1 MQRLIGLYSPA
12 AQSGKSTV
20 ATALQRRLGMRI
32 VSFAGP
38 LKRMVD
44 TLLDAA
50 GLPPDEIYERVYGS
64 RKEEPIPQLNGVSSR
79 FLQQTIGTEW
89 GRHAVSKDFWL
100 LTTRAAV
107 EKTRADGHPVVI
119 DDVRFPNEFDMIR
132 EMGGK
137 LIRIH
142 RPSALE
148 APVNPAY
155 ESLLEG
161 NTFDAVIENTGTMAE
176 LQRGA
181 VATVLGFG

>member
-1 MQRLIGLYSPA
+1 MQKLIGLYSPA

-20 ATALQRRLGMRI
+20 ASALQRRLGMRI
-32 VSFAGP
+32 VSFAAP

-50 GLPPDEIYERVYGS
+50 GLAPDEIYERVYGS

-89 GRHAVSKDFWL
+89 GRHAVSKDFWVT
-100 LTTRAAV
+100 TTRAAV
-107 EKTRADGHPVVI
+107 ESVWALGHPVVI
-119 DDVRFPNEFDMIR
+119 DDVRFPNEFDMVR
-132 EMGGK
+132 SMGGK
-137 LIRIH
+137 LIRIV

-161 NTFDAVIENTGTMAE
+161 YDFDAVIENTGTMND
-176 LQRGA
+176 LRHQA
-181 VATVLGFG
+181 VEKVLGFG

>member
-1 MQRLIGLYSPA
+1 
-12 AQSGKSTV
+12 
-20 ATALQRRLGMRI
+20 
-32 VSFAGP
+32 
-38 LKRMVD
+38 MVD